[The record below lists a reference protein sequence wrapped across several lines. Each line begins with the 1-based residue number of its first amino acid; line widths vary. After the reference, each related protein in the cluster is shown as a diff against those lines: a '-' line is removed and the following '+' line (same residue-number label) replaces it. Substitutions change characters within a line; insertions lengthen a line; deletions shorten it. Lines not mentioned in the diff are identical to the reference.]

1 VTAQLAN
8 TGSHPKALKWLFL
21 TEMWERFSYYLMIGI
36 LYLYLV
42 DSQKGGMGMAEGEAA
57 GIVGT
62 YLAFVYL
69 TPFIG
74 GLIADRV
81 LGCRKTVVI
90 GGAIMALG
98 HLLMAVPALVS
109 KDTAEPVLYAAL
121 ACLVIGNGCFKPNIS
136 TLVGNLY
143 EKGSPLRDGGYNI
156 FYMGINVGAFACNF
170 VAAIVRNKY
179 GWHWAF
185 ASAGFGMALG
195 LVIFILSQHTFAHA
209 DPDPKTRTDAP
220 RESLTPLWVR
230 CIGPAAGFGL
240 IGWVLGG
247 GLAKIPAFAASLP
260 GFLTGKGIIG
270 AGPVT
275 TGFLLACGPIV
286 YFFVWVW
293 RGLEKQEERNRT
305 LALLTIYAVVI
316 SFWMIFH
323 QNATALSD
331 WASTTTDRVPNAVV
345 QPLVDLAPDF
355 AETAPPAYYKN
366 AGPDTPRPEH
376 TMFLIVSDEHYQQ
389 LEAEKKLDVKPGV
402 QTYVTQKMFEDI
414 YRRSG
419 GERTSDHLKLVNAEL
434 FQSINPGWIIV
445 ITPLFV
451 AFFAFLRRKGKEPS
465 TAAKIAIGLAVTGL
479 SALVMVAAAQGTNGG
494 TDKASAWW
502 LFGTYG
508 VVTIGELCLSPMGLS
523 LVNRMA
529 PRHISAFMMGGWFLA
544 ISFGNKLSGVFGELY
559 TKLPDKRVF
568 FALNALAVFAA
579 AGVLFALLPW
589 LKKQMGEGKAQEQ
602 IAPERDAAAAASQGA
617 A

>member
-1 VTAQLAN
+1 MTVQSVQLAN

-36 LYLYLV
+36 LYLYLI
-42 DSQKGGMGMAEGEAA
+42 DSQKGGMGWSGGKAA
-57 GIVGT
+57 GVVGT

-81 LGCRKTVVI
+81 LGCRKTVII
-90 GGAIMALG
+90 GGVVMALG
-98 HLLMAVPALVS
+98 HLLMAVPALVDA
-109 KDTAEPVLYAAL
+109 DTAEPVLYLAL
-121 ACLVIGNGCFKPNIS
+121 GCLVIGNGCFKPNIS

-185 ASAGFGMALG
+185 ASAGFGMAIG
-195 LVIFILSQHTFAHA
+195 LIIFMLTQKSFAHA

-220 RESLTPLWVR
+220 RESLTPLFIR
-230 CIGPAAGFGL
+230 CLLPALGFAIVGYL
-240 IGWVLGG
+240 IGGLGENHKG
-247 GLAKIPAFAASLP
+247 PIGL
-260 GFLTGKGIIG
+260 
-270 AGPVT
+270 GPVT
-275 TGFLLACGPIV
+275 TGFLFACIPIV
-286 YFFVWVW
+286 NFFIWVW
-293 RGLEKQEERNRT
+293 KSLQKPEEKSRT
-305 LALLTIYAVVI
+305 LALLVIYAVVI

-331 WASTTTDRVPNAVV
+331 WAANTTDRVPSAVV

-355 AETAPPAYYKN
+355 AETAPPSYYAN
-366 AGPDTPRPEH
+366 ASAETARPSPQ
-376 TMFLIVSDEHYQQ
+376 MFKVVSDEEYKELDKAKQ
-389 LEAEKKLDVKPGV
+389 LDVKPGV
-402 QTYVTQKMFEDI
+402 PTPVTQKMFDDI
-414 YRRSG
+414 YAKAG
-419 GERTSDHLKLVNAEL
+419 PERLDDHPKLVNAEL
-434 FQSINPGWIIV
+434 FQSINPGWIII

-451 AFFAFLRRKGKEPS
+451 GFFAMLRRRGKEPS
-465 TAAKIAIGLAVTGL
+465 TAAKIALGLFITGL
-479 SALVMVAAAQGTNGG
+479 SALVMVAAAQFTRGG
-494 TDKASAWW
+494 LDKASAWW

-508 VVTIGELCLSPMGLS
+508 VVTVGELCLSPMGLS

-544 ISFGNKLSGVFGELY
+544 ISVGNKLSGVFGELY
-559 TKLPDKRVF
+559 NEMSDKRVF
-568 FALNALAVFAA
+568 FALNALAVFVA

-589 LKKQMGEGKAQEQ
+589 LKKQMGEGQAQTNTV
-602 IAPERDAAAAASQGA
+602 APQPGAPSSAASEGA